1 MDFQQLHKKVN
12 KPLSDSDIKEYLP
25 DAKIITYG
33 DLEKYESIDQLL
45 PKEKDYVIILYDY
58 EENSGHWTCLLK
70 CDDAIEFFDPLG
82 NKDKTILGWIP
93 FHIRKML
100 NEDDDFLT
108 DLLEKAKSKYRIV
121 VNKLKVENNDAA
133 TCGRHVVFRI
143 LSFLSE
149 NEDLP
154 EFQKQLSDL
163 KKRFK
168 NMNYDEI
175 ITQIISV

>member
-1 MDFQQLHKKVN
+1 MNAQSLHKKVN
-12 KPLSDSDIKEYLP
+12 KPLSDADIREYLP
-25 DAKIITYG
+25 DAKIITFNELKDYN
-33 DLEKYESIDQLL
+33 SIDELL
-45 PKEKDYVIILYDY
+45 PKEKDYVIILFEY
-58 EENSGHWTCLLK
+58 EKNSGHWTCLLK
-70 CDDAIEFFDPLG
+70 YDDMIEFYDPLG

-100 NEDDDFLT
+100 GEDEDYLAE
-108 DLLEKAKSKYRIV
+108 LLEKAKSKYRVV
-121 VNKLKVENNDAA
+121 VNKLKVENNDAS

-143 LSFLSE
+143 LSFLTE

-154 EFQKQLSDL
+154 EYQKQLLHL

-168 NMNYDEI
+168 NMNLDEI

>member
-1 MDFQQLHKKVN
+1 MNAQSLHKKVN
-12 KPLSDSDIKEYLP
+12 KPLSDADIREYLP
-25 DAKIITYG
+25 DAKIITYS

-45 PKEKDYVIILYDY
+45 PKEKDYVIILYEY

-70 CDDAIEFFDPLG
+70 YDNTIEFFDPLG

-93 FHIRKML
+93 FHVRKML
-100 NEDDDFLT
+100 NEDEDFLT
-108 DLLEKAKSKYRIV
+108 DLLEKAKSKYRVV
-121 VNKLKVENNDAA
+121 VNKLKVENNDAS

-143 LSFLSE
+143 LSFLAE

-154 EFQKQLSDL
+154 EYQKQLLHL